1 MTRKLYARELFEK
14 LVNKKEL
21 KILETAWNDEL
32 TTDEKIQRLLKRE
45 EST

>member
-1 MTRKLYARELFEK
+1 MSRKLYARELFEK
-14 LVNKKEL
+14 LVNEKEL

-32 TTDEKIQRLLKRE
+32 TIDEKIQCLLKRE